1 MAGLLR
7 IGDTRIQVVRKTIRH
22 VHLSVY
28 PPDGHVRITA
38 PKRSTPEAIRLFAI
52 SKLGW
57 IRQQQRKLC
66 SQEREPVREY
76 IERESHYVWGRRYL
90 LRIVEGDAAPRI
102 ELTAR
107 SLQLQ
112 VRPETNAKRRRV
124 LLDAWYRN
132 QIRGELPSLLDK
144 WQQRL
149 KVRANHIFV
158 QRMKTRW
165 GGCNPQTRN
174 IRLNT
179 ELAKKPRDCLEYVL
193 IHELAHLITRHHD
206 AGFVALMDRWLPHWR
221 AARRRLNYLPIPE

>member
-7 IGDTRIQVVRKTIRH
+7 IGDIRIQVVRKSIRH

-28 PPDGHVRITA
+28 PPDGHVHIAA
-38 PKRSTPEAIRLFAI
+38 PERSTPEAIRLFAI

-57 IRQQQRKLC
+57 IRRQQRKLS
-66 SQEREPVREY
+66 SQEREPTREY

-90 LRIVEGDAAPRI
+90 LHLVECDAAPRI
-102 ELTAR
+102 ELTVR

-144 WQQRL
+144 WQRLL
-149 KVRANHIFV
+149 KVHVNHVFV
-158 QRMKTRW
+158 QKMKTRW
-165 GGCNPQTRN
+165 GGCNPRTRN

-193 IHELAHLITRHHD
+193 VHELAHFIMRHHD
-206 AGFVALMDRWLPHWR
+206 ADFVALMDRWLPRWR
-221 AARRRLNYLPIPE
+221 AARRKLNYLPIPE